1 MNINKH
7 ISFLKTFIFT
17 LTFLSTITLSYSQ
30 ILTSSPYSRYGMG
43 ELNLQTFAT
52 PSAMGGSFIA
62 YHQDTIAP
70 FFINAANP
78 AGLAGLRLT
87 TLEIGGQAQ
96 FTKIGNADAAVRKK
110 NINFSYGSLGFPLK
124 RFGGMAFGIMPYS
137 TVGYKISST
146 QENTVAGTMNYIFE
160 GDGGIN
166 KVFLGTGVK
175 PFYKQYSKFQ
185 RSALADTLIK
195 YKETAKY
202 KRKKIGKQLLSE
214 LSIGVTGNY
223 LFGTINQSTNVIY
236 PGSVIY
242 YNSKRQR
249 AIQVNDFTFNGGLQ
263 THFTIDSTKV
273 RGKYRNTYKTYSADS
288 VASYRNRR
296 ELKQK
301 IKIGVGFFINT
312 PSEINAK
319 QSNIIYN
326 YALDGFGVE
335 RPKDTVLNSQDIAG
349 TITLPLEMGVGL
361 SIKKGEKLTVLM
373 DAATTNWKS
382 FKYFNASSTDFKNSF
397 RVSAG
402 LNYVPNKLA
411 FGTSNYIKRIQY
423 RLGVS
428 YSDGYLDLKNTAISN
443 AFISAGLGLP
453 VGVGRF
459 DDIAIINISAQ
470 YGKMGTI
477 SNNLLQ
483 EEYVRLVLGFTFNKR
498 WFIKYKYD

>member
-1 MNINKH
+1 M
-7 ISFLKTFIFT
+7 KTFIVA
-17 LTFLSTITLSYSQ
+17 LTFLSSITFSYSQ

-52 PSAMGGSFIA
+52 PAAMGGSFIA

-96 FTKIGNADAAVRKK
+96 FTKIGNTDAAIRKK

-124 RFGGMAFGIMPYS
+124 RIGGMAFGIMPYS

-146 QENTVAGTMNYIFE
+146 QSNSNTGTMNYIFE

-166 KVFLGTGVK
+166 KVFLGAGIK
-175 PFYKQYSKFQ
+175 PFRKQFSKFQ
-185 RSALADTLIK
+185 HSAYADSLVKYRETKK
-195 YKETAKY
+195 YKQ
-202 KRKKIGKQLLSE
+202 KKFGKQLLSE

-223 LFGTINQSTNVIY
+223 LFGTINQTTNVIY
-236 PGSVIY
+236 PGSVTY

-249 AIQVNDFTFNGGLQ
+249 SIQVNDFTFNGGLQ
-263 THFTIDSTKV
+263 THFTIDSI
-273 RGKYRNTYKTYSADS
+273 GKNGK
-288 VASYRNRR
+288 RR
-296 ELKQK
+296 ELKQR
-301 IKIGVGFFINT
+301 IKIGIGFFVNT
-312 PSEINAK
+312 PAEINAK

-326 YALDGFGVE
+326 YALDGFGIE
-335 RPKDTVLNSQDIAG
+335 RPKDTIVNSQDVKGSIK
-349 TITLPLEMGVGL
+349 LPMEMGVGL

-373 DAATTNWKS
+373 DAATTNWKN
-382 FKYFNASSTDFKNSF
+382 FKYFDAPSTNFKNSF

-411 FGTSNYIKRIQY
+411 FGSSNYIKRIQY

-443 AFISAGLGLP
+443 AFVSAGLGLP
-453 VGVGRF
+453 VGIGRF

-470 YGKMGTI
+470 YGKMGTV

-483 EEYVRLVLGFTFNKR
+483 EDYVRLVLGFTFNKR

>member
-1 MNINKH
+1 M
-7 ISFLKTFIFT
+7 KTFIFT
-17 LTFLSTITLSYSQ
+17 LTFLSSITFSYSQ

-52 PSAMGGSFIA
+52 PAAMGGSFIA

-70 FFINAANP
+70 FFVNAANP
-78 AGLAGLRLT
+78 AGLASIRLT
-87 TLEIGGQAQ
+87 SLELGGQAQ

-137 TVGYKISST
+137 TVGYKINST
-146 QENTVAGTMNYIFE
+146 QENSSSGTMNYVFQ

-166 KVFLGTGVK
+166 KVFLGAGIK
-175 PFYKQYSKFQ
+175 PFYKQFSKF
-185 RSALADTLIK
+185 RHSAYADTLVK
-195 YKETAKY
+195 YKETEKY
-202 KRKKIGKQLLSE
+202 KRIKFGKQLLSE
-214 LSIGVTGNY
+214 LSVGLTANY
-223 LFGTINQSTNVIY
+223 LFGTINQVTDVIY
-236 PGSVIY
+236 PGSSIY

-249 AIQVNDFTFNGGLQ
+249 SIQVNDFTFNGGLQ
-263 THFTIDSTKV
+263 THFNIDSTKV
-273 RGKYRNTYKTYSADS
+273 RGKYREKYKTYSADS
-288 VASYRNRR
+288 VVHYRNRR

-301 IKIGVGFFINT
+301 IKVGFGFFINT

-335 RPKDTVLNSQDIAG
+335 RPKDTVLNSQDVKGSIV
-349 TITLPLEMGVGL
+349 LPLEMGVGL

-373 DAATTNWKS
+373 DAATTNWKN
-382 FKYFNASSTDFKNSF
+382 FKYFGAPSADFKNSF
-397 RVSAG
+397 RLSAG

-411 FGTSNYIKRIQY
+411 FGSSNYIKRIQY

-428 YSDGYLDLKNTAISN
+428 YSDGYLDLKNTPISN

-453 VGVGRF
+453 VGIGRF
-459 DDIAIINISAQ
+459 DDVAVINISAQ

-483 EEYVRLVLGFTFNKR
+483 EDYVRIVLGFTFNKR
-498 WFIKYKYD
+498 WFIKFKYD

>member
-1 MNINKH
+1 M
-7 ISFLKTFIFT
+7 KTFIFT
-17 LTFLSTITLSYSQ
+17 LTFLGSVTSSYSQ
-30 ILTSSPYSRYGMG
+30 ILTSSPYSRYGLG

-52 PSAMGGSFIA
+52 PVAMGGSFIA

-96 FTKIGNADAAVRKK
+96 FTKISNTDAAIKKK

-124 RFGGMAFGIMPYS
+124 RLGGMAFGIMPYS
-137 TVGYKISST
+137 TVGYNITSKQESSGIPMT
-146 QENTVAGTMNYIFE
+146 YLFQ

-166 KVFLGTGVK
+166 KVFLGAGIK
-175 PFYKQYSKFQ
+175 PFRRQSSKFQ
-185 RSALADTLIK
+185 HSALADTLTK
-195 YKETAKY
+195 YNEVAKY
-202 KRKKIGKQLLSE
+202 KRKKFGKQLLSE
-214 LSIGVTGNY
+214 LSVGVTANY
-223 LFGTINQSTNVIY
+223 LFGTINQVTDVIY
-236 PGSVIY
+236 PGSIVY
-242 YNSKRQR
+242 YNTKRQR
-249 AIQVNDFTFNGGLQ
+249 SVQINDFIFNGGLQ
-263 THFTIDSTKV
+263 THFTIDSTGSN
-273 RGKYRNTYKTYSADS
+273 GK
-288 VASYRNRR
+288 RR

-301 IKIGVGFFINT
+301 IKIGVGFFANT
-312 PSEINAK
+312 PAEISAK

-335 RPKDTVLNSQDIAG
+335 RPKDTILNSQDVKG
-349 TITLPLEMGVGL
+349 TITLPLEMGLGL

-373 DAATTNWKS
+373 DAATTNWKG
-382 FKYFNASSTDFKNSF
+382 FKYFGTSSSDFKNSF

-411 FGTSNYIKRIQY
+411 FGSSNYIKRIQY
-423 RLGVS
+423 RLGLS

-453 VGVGRF
+453 VGIGRF
-459 DDIAIINISAQ
+459 DDIAIVNISAQ
-470 YGKMGTI
+470 YGKMGTV

>member
-1 MNINKH
+1 MNSYKH

-17 LTFLSTITLSYSQ
+17 LAFLSTVTFSYSQ
-30 ILTSSPYSRYGMG
+30 ILTSSPYSRYGLG

-52 PSAMGGSFIA
+52 PAAMGGSFIA
-62 YHQDTIAP
+62 YQQDTIAP

-78 AGLAGLRLT
+78 AGLASLRLT
-87 TLEIGGQAQ
+87 SLEIGGQAQ
-96 FTKIGNADAAVRKK
+96 FTKIGNADAAIRKK

-137 TVGYKISST
+137 TVGYKINST
-146 QENTVAGTMNYIFE
+146 QDSPNIGTMNYVFE

-166 KVFLGTGVK
+166 KVFLGTGIK
-175 PFYKQYSKFQ
+175 PFHKQLTKFR
-185 RSALADTLIK
+185 RSAYADTLVK
-195 YKETAKY
+195 YNKTKQY
-202 KRKKIGKQLLSE
+202 KNKKFAKQLLSE
-214 LSIGVTGNY
+214 LSIGITANY
-223 LFGTINQSTNVIY
+223 LFGTINQSSNVIY
-236 PGSVIY
+236 PGSVMF

-263 THFTIDSTKV
+263 TNFTIDSIGSK
-273 RGKYRNTYKTYSADS
+273 GK
-288 VASYRNRR
+288 RR
-296 ELKQK
+296 ELKQR
-301 IKIGVGFFINT
+301 IKIGVGFFVNT
-312 PSEINAK
+312 PSEVNAK

-335 RPKDTVLNSQDIAG
+335 RPKDTVLNSQDVKG
-349 TITLPLEMGVGL
+349 TITLPLEMGIGL

-373 DAATTNWKS
+373 DAATTNWKE
-382 FKYFNASSTDFKNSF
+382 FKYFDAPSNDFKNSF

-411 FGTSNYIKRIQY
+411 FGSSNYIKRIQY

-453 VGVGRF
+453 VGIGRF
-459 DDIAIINISAQ
+459 DDLAMINISAQ

-483 EEYVRLVLGFTFNKR
+483 EDYVRIVLGFTFNKR